1 MAAQRCLL
9 LSPVGERDGILT
21 SFVFR
26 GEIKQVEQVL
36 KTWSRSRYG
45 SEHAHDITFFT
56 ILSEDR
62 MVATVARDNTRR
74 RWYLLRVMD

>member
-26 GEIKQVEQVL
+26 GEIKQVERVL
-36 KTWSRSRYG
+36 KTWSHSQYG
-45 SEHAHDITFFT
+45 SEHAQDVTYFT
-56 ILSEDR
+56 IMSEDR
-62 MVATVARDNTRR
+62 MIAMVARDNTSR

>member
-36 KTWSRSRYG
+36 KKWSRSRYG
-45 SEHAHDITFFT
+45 SQHTYDVTYFT
-56 ILSEDR
+56 IMSADQ
-62 MVATVARDNTRR
+62 MIATVVRDNASR